1 MIAPGGLYAATRDL
15 HHACE
20 AHPVGQRMS
29 AGTVTPQEWV
39 DWLAGFRA
47 IHGAI
52 DLHLPLHLARVALL
66 DADIEVMRVVH
77 GVTAREPQAAR
88 RFAESLDSES
98 ARLGAGYV
106 LHGAHRRGGAVLA
119 KTMAGLR
126 YSTGHV
132 FYPLPSEAEAFVKQL
147 RERADLAEPATET
160 FRALL
165 AVMDEINNTGEPAQ

>member
-1 MIAPGGLYAATRDL
+1 MTLYTATREL

-29 AGTVTPQEWV
+29 AGTVTAQEWV

-47 IHGAI
+47 IHQAI
-52 DLHLPLHLARVALL
+52 DPHLPLHLARVAGL
-66 DADIEVMRVVH
+66 DADIEAMWAVH
-77 GVTAREPQAAR
+77 GVDAREPLAATV
-88 RFAESLDSES
+88 FARSLNNES
-98 ARLGAGYV
+98 ARMGAGYV

-126 YSTGHV
+126 YATGHV
-132 FYPLPSEAEAFVKQL
+132 IYPLPSEAEAFVKNM

-165 AVMDEINNTGEPAQ
+165 AAMDEIQG

>member
-1 MIAPGGLYAATRDL
+1 MSLYAATRDL

-29 AGTVTPQEWV
+29 AGTVTPQEWA
-39 DWLAGFRA
+39 DWLTAFRA
-47 IHGAI
+47 IHSAI
-52 DLHLPLHLARVALL
+52 DPHLPLHLARVALL
-66 DADIEVMRVVH
+66 NADIEAMWAVH
-77 GVTAREPQAAR
+77 EVDGQEPTAAR
-88 RFAESLDSES
+88 HFARSLKSET

-132 FYPLPSEAEAFVKQL
+132 FYPLPSEAEAFVKGL
-147 RERADLAEPATET
+147 RERVDLAEPATNT

-165 AVMDEINNTGEPAQ
+165 AVMDEINGQHPL

>member
-1 MIAPGGLYAATRDL
+1 MTVPGGLYAATREL

-29 AGTVTPQEWV
+29 AGTVTPQEWAN
-39 DWLAGFRA
+39 WLAAFRA

-52 DLHLPLHLARVALL
+52 DPYLPLHLARVALL
-66 DADIEVMRVVH
+66 DADLMAMRVAHDVL
-77 GVTAREPQAAR
+77 ARMPLAAL

-147 RERADLAEPATET
+147 RERADLVEPATET

-165 AVMDEINNTGEPAQ
+165 AVMDEIKA